1 MAEAT
6 LVKQLQKLE
15 PKLKDGHHNIAE
27 MRQATTTLAR
37 LATALHQK
45 SALRRELGAGALPGL
60 LAELLGAQPATENV
74 TDGEAF
80 FELVGQSVFAADG
93 LVEGDNEVNAK
104 KLFDVMFPHNAMVFL
119 LNADAL
125 PKELWRQYL
134 VGPWAPIVSIL
145 LKLTLFEDVP
155 RDQLCIPKVVET
167 LPKLAYRACTPGE
180 WDKTDADM
188 ARGTLAEY
196 LLQTVVNVTGKPN
209 FNLGLDVLKTVLPS
223 FVLWTGSNKSTP
235 PAGLDGLT
243 EKEAHMALGRELN
256 MLYHSASI
264 LHNFTKAGRVDTAI
278 LKDED
283 TITALV
289 RFLEDPA
296 VPSWVDQSKFTAET
310 KEGIASILSR
320 TRDMVTNFLMVLM
333 SNPSTEVPA
342 RLWNKVTAW
351 LDDPRMLDVGLAALA
366 NGARDDTK
374 SNALLAPPSDLP
386 KRLVSLLTSSPT
398 PPVQHSLVGLIR
410 NLTVNPANRPLLGAP
425 VVDGI
430 LALDPFQPARDRL
443 DRLQRDAIIA
453 LSNLS
458 NDAVLAERIMS
469 SESTISSLIALIQR
483 TPLGEVKGLG
493 ASRLAQ
499 VISHLPSTGAEKA
512 WANAASTQVL
522 MALGQLVVAAGDPL
536 VLEPGISALLHIAQH
551 GPEDAKRVATALRM
565 NFGGKAVVRVVFG
578 ILAPPPIDPPPTSS
592 VIEARTLELVKAVG
606 NDGITQAVK
615 SAVADNQKA
624 GRKVAPGVEAL

>member
-6 LVKQLQKLE
+6 LVQQLQKLE
-15 PKLKDGHHNIAE
+15 PKLKDGHQNIAE
-27 MRQATTTLAR
+27 MKQATTTLAR

-145 LKLTLFEDVP
+145 LKLTLFEDGSP
-155 RDQLCIPKVVET
+155 RPA
-167 LPKLAYRACTPGE
+167 LAYRAYTPGE

-196 LLQTVVNVTGKPN
+196 LLQTVVNVTGKPS

-223 FVLWTGSNKSTP
+223 FVLWAGSNKSTP
-235 PAGLDGLT
+235 PAGLDSFT
-243 EKEAHMALGRELN
+243 EKEAHMALGRDLN

-264 LHNFTKAGRVDTAI
+264 LHNFTKAGRVDPAI

-296 VPSWVDQSKFTAET
+296 VPSWVDQSKLTAET
-310 KEGIASILSR
+310 KEGIASILST

-333 SNPSTEVPA
+333 SNPSTDVPA
-342 RLWNKVTAW
+342 QLWNKVTVW

-410 NLTVNPANRPLLGAP
+410 NLTVNPANRHLLGAP

-430 LALDPFQPARDRL
+430 MALDPFQPARDRL

-458 NDAVLAERIMS
+458 TDAVLAERIMS

-483 TPLGEVKGLG
+483 TPLGGVKGLG
-493 ASRLAQ
+493 ASCLAQ

-512 WANAASTQVL
+512 WANATSTQVL

-565 NFGGKAVVRVVFG
+565 NFGGKAVARVVSG

-592 VIEARTLELVKAVG
+592 VIEARTLDLVKAVG

-624 GRKVAPGVEAL
+624 GRKVAPGVETL